1 MLCSCNAGYTGADS
15 GASKGNCT
23 TCPAGTYKSTNGSA
37 ACSLCPANT
46 YSTAVQASSNS
57 SCVACPLNA
66 VAVPGSTGCLCSF
79 GYTGNY
85 ASDQNLARSCGA
97 SGSEFCQASS
107 RTFFTGDG
115 IAFTAQFANDGV
127 ISDGFGDTAQDNPNH
142 LRYISV
148 RSVGRYTQTEWWQ
161 VDLSG
166 QRDVKS
172 VTIVAWVPGAV
183 LLQHFDLQL
192 STDGITFTNCATDQ
206 DAWSQYP
213 TPKQPP
219 FISTHSC
226 VGSARYV
233 RLSMSMPD
241 DEMLQLLEVQVYGTV
256 PGTVYES
263 CVACPAGKYKRVL
276 GTSACIA
283 CPANTEAVAAGT
295 TVCSSLAGFS
305 GLGYALD
312 DVARSC
318 GVGLNETCKTLANGA
333 TSNAVGVDGALDANV
348 NTFVSV
354 AFNPNV
360 ARSCGS
366 TGTQACVASI
376 SPVFSGASVLNGA
389 ANDGDTNTQAGSD
402 YETARTPYIRPYWG
416 VDFGQT
422 KSVVAVKILTT
433 SLAWQYLK
441 DFKIVV
447 GNAADA
453 QSPLNAVCAD
463 YLTGAGSS
471 YATFACE
478 DTVSG
483 RYLYIVNG
491 PHAQN
496 YLTLSEIAVESFN
509 YTANPALMLPWWA
522 VDFEVERAVAGIAV
536 QTQASTTV
544 QVRVGLSPDP
554 LQNAVCAN
562 STIIAGVNS
571 TITCVTAMT
580 GKYLFVI
587 GPGNSVLTLNEVR
600 VLGIGAAPCAAG
612 TYKSLVGNNNS
623 TACPALSTSVAGA
636 TSVGQCSC
644 RAGYLDVW
652 S

>member
-1 MLCSCNAGYTGADS
+1 
-15 GASKGNCT
+15 
-23 TCPAGTYKSTNGSA
+23 
-37 ACSLCPANT
+37 
-46 YSTAVQASSNS
+46 
-57 SCVACPLNA
+57 
-66 VAVPGSTGCLCSF
+66 
-79 GYTGNY
+79 
-85 ASDQNLARSCGA
+85 
-97 SGSEFCQASS
+97 
-107 RTFFTGDG
+107 
-115 IAFTAQFANDGV
+115 
-127 ISDGFGDTAQDNPNH
+127 
-142 LRYISV
+142 
-148 RSVGRYTQTEWWQ
+148 
-161 VDLSG
+161 
-166 QRDVKS
+166 
-172 VTIVAWVPGAV
+172 
-183 LLQHFDLQL
+183 
-192 STDGITFTNCATDQ
+192 
-206 DAWSQYP
+206 
-213 TPKQPP
+213 
-219 FISTHSC
+219 
-226 VGSARYV
+226 
-233 RLSMSMPD
+233 MPD

-256 PGTVYES
+256 PGTVYVS

-305 GLGYALD
+305 GLGYALE

-333 TSNAVGVDGALDANV
+333 TTNSVGVADGALDADV

-360 ARSCGS
+360 ARSCGNS
-366 TGTQACVASI
+366 GTAACVASI

-447 GNAADA
+447 GNVTDA
-453 QSPLNAVCAD
+453 QSPLNAVCTD

-471 YATFACE
+471 YATFTCE

-496 YLTLSEIAVESFN
+496 YLTLSEVVVESFN

-522 VDFEVERAVAGIAV
+522 VDFEVERAVAGVVIQV
-536 QTQASTTV
+536 QASVAV
-544 QVRVGLSPDP
+544 QVRVGDSTDP

-600 VLGIGAAPCAAG
+600 VLGAAAAP
-612 TYKSLVGNNNS
+612 
-623 TACPALSTSVAGA
+623 
-636 TSVGQCSC
+636 
-644 RAGYLDVW
+644 
-652 S
+652 